1 MREEGKMAYTAEPT
15 ANQRRVLEAL
25 AHHEH
30 LLVLSEGNGVVPHM
44 WVGSADINAMRQAGW
59 IMQTS
64 DLGSVTMWQLT
75 LKGQAAIGKQSDA

>member
-1 MREEGKMAYTAEPT
+1 MAHTPEPT

-30 LLVLSEGNGVVPHM
+30 LLVLPEGNGVVPHL

-59 IMQTS
+59 IKQTS
-64 DLGSVTMWQLT
+64 DLGSMTMWQLT
-75 LKGQAAIGKQSDA
+75 PKGLTAIGEPGNSS